1 MPSEA
6 VARLKEERER
16 LREEHLA
23 GASGLAVVRALSNA
37 TDDAVHSIWEGLE
50 GTPGAA
56 LVAVGG
62 YGRGELSPFSDID
75 LIVIHPKPLKA
86 TAALK
91 KLSYELWDSGLEFAQ
106 AIYSPKEAVKL
117 ANERFDVEASFLSA
131 RLVSG
136 DTSTFENFVRS
147 LGDRGGVMA
156 GRRARSAVREW
167 RRRGGDAGAD
177 LEPNVKEGRGGLRDL
192 GVARPI
198 AVEAGIDLE
207 PAIDFIHRVRNQL
220 HFMTGRRTDT
230 LAMQFQSDVARV
242 LKPIPPL
249 WAPSELPAESELL
262 RNLYFACREI
272 GGLVDWALGESPDS
286 SNRFLAAAA
295 SDRATPWSERMRAE
309 FLALL
314 SDEQNLWEAFSR
326 LGPALLS
333 SFKEWSY
340 VFCLPQRNVYHRY
353 AVDAHSIE
361 AVVRAARLSES
372 PDDIVRKV
380 AVETQD
386 HRETLL
392 LAALLHD
399 IGKGAG
405 GIDHA
410 IEGERLA
417 KDAVGTMGVAEPAAA
432 DIPWL
437 VRHHLMLAE
446 AATRRDIGDER
457 LVVEVA
463 EKVENER
470 RLRLLFLLTIADGLA
485 TGPAAWGPWKATLVS
500 QLFAHVA
507 HLLERG
513 ELVGK
518 DASHLAHERERDLR
532 EALTSFSAEAVENH
546 LSNMPRAWLLSADVD
561 ALAEQSRLMLNPPP
575 KDEVVINA
583 IAEKP
588 EGIWRV
594 TVVARDRP
602 GLFSKISGSLS
613 LHGINVVS
621 AEIYTR
627 EDGVALEVFR
637 VETLGDEEQRFER
650 VREDAAKALLGRLSL
665 DVRLAEKRRDYA
677 GRVPKG
683 KQEPPAVV
691 VDNTASDFYTVIE
704 VHATDRIGLLYTI
717 TKALVDMELDIHI
730 AKVSTYAEDVVDVF
744 YVRDLYG
751 QKVADDDHLG
761 EIKKTILHRLTA
773 ES

>member
-6 VARLKEERER
+6 VTRLKEERER

-23 GASGLAVVRALSNA
+23 GASGLSVVRALSDA
-37 TDDAVHSIWEGLE
+37 TDDAVRSIWEGLE
-50 GTPGAA
+50 ETAGAA

-75 LIVIHPKPLKA
+75 LIVIHPKPPKV

-91 KLSYELWDSGLEFAQ
+91 RLSYELWDSGLEFAQ

-131 RLVSG
+131 RLVAG
-136 DTSTFENFVRS
+136 DSDTFENFMRS
-147 LGDRGGVMA
+147 LGNRKEA
-156 GRRARSAVREW
+156 LTGRRIRSAVREW

-192 GVARPI
+192 GFARTVA
-198 AVEAGIDLE
+198 AESGIDLE
-207 PAIDFIHRVRNQL
+207 PSVDFLHRVRNQL

-230 LAMQFQSDVARV
+230 LAMQLQSEVARV
-242 LKPIPPL
+242 LKPIPPE
-249 WAPSELPAESELL
+249 WAPSELSAESELL

-272 GGLVDWALGESPDS
+272 GGLVDWSLGESPES
-286 SNRFLAAAA
+286 ANRFLAAAGLE
-295 SDRATPWSERMRAE
+295 RATPWSERMRAE

-314 SDEQNLWEAFSR
+314 SDERNLWEAFSR

-333 SFKEWSY
+333 SFREWSY

-361 AVVRAARLSES
+361 AVATAARLQESSEE
-372 PDDIVRKV
+372 IVRKV
-380 AVETQD
+380 AAETQD
-386 HRETLL
+386 LKETLL
-392 LAALLHD
+392 LASLLHD

-405 GIDHA
+405 GVDHA

-417 KDAVGTMGVAEPAAA
+417 KDAVGTIGLEDPASS

-437 VRHHLMLAE
+437 VRHHLLLAE

-457 LVVEVA
+457 LVVELA

-470 RLRLLFLLTIADGLA
+470 RLRLLFLLTVADGLA

-500 QLFAHVA
+500 QLFTHVA

-518 DASHLAHERERDLR
+518 DTSHLAHEREDKLR
-532 EALTSFSAEAVENH
+532 EVLSSFPTDAVDRH
-546 LSNMPRAWLLSADVD
+546 LSNMPRAWLLSADVA
-561 ALAEQSRLMLNPPP
+561 ALAEQSRMMLDPPP
-575 KDEVVINA
+575 KEDVILNA
-583 IAEKP
+583 VPETP
-588 EGIWRV
+588 EGIWKV
-594 TVVARDRP
+594 TVVAHDRP

-637 VETLGDEEQRFER
+637 VETVGDEERRFER
-650 VREDAAKALLGRLSL
+650 VREDAAKALRGRLSL
-665 DVRLAEKRRDYA
+665 DVRLAEKRKDYA

-691 VDNTASDFYTVIE
+691 VDNSASDFYTVIE

-717 TKALVDMELDIHI
+717 TKTLADMELDIHI
-730 AKVSTYAEDVVDVF
+730 AKISTYAEDVVDVF
-744 YVRDLYG
+744 YVRDLDG
-751 QKVADDDHLG
+751 QKVADDEHLD